1 MVVLE
6 VAPEYGYVVLVA
18 ASTAILNIW
27 QGMNVR
33 KLMMM
38 TMMILMM
45 MSRMIRR
52 WAR

>member
-33 KLMMM
+33 EIMMM
-38 TMMILMM
+38 MIIMM
-45 MSRMIRR
+45 MPRMIPR